1 MFLFRLPSGPK
12 ARGLGCFGVGLGFME
27 QGCYMRGL
35 RIDSG
40 IDALPFKLLCR
51 MAFSGNS
58 RQNDLGKRV
67 DIIHGFDAPGTVVFP
82 IWVFLLLASSFAGA
96 RRLELISESRKT
108 ANSKGLFV
116 KSFRC
121 CCVSLAFLPRHR
133 LNLFVPSWS

>member
-82 IWVFLLLASSFAGA
+82 IWVFLLLASSFAGHA
-96 RRLELISESRKT
+96 GLSSYLSRERLRTAKGSLSR
-108 ANSKGLFV
+108 ASDV
-116 KSFRC
+116 
-121 CCVSLAFLPRHR
+121 VVFL
-133 LNLFVPSWS
+133 